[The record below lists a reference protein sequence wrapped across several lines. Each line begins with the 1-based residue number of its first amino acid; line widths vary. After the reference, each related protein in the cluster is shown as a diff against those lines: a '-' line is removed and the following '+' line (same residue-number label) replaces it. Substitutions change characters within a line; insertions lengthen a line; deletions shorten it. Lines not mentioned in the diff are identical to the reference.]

1 MIGFRLVGYHR
12 SSAILYITVEGAA
25 LGRLPICVL
34 LGGLNERALENG
46 CSSVVY

>member
-1 MIGFRLVGYHR
+1 MMNFRLVGYHR
-12 SSAILYITVEGAA
+12 SNVTVYMTVEGAA

-46 CSSVVY
+46 CSSVAY